1 MRPIIP
7 FLLGC
12 IVACPVNAGTLTS
25 LSFVGASSSQEVI
38 ANGVAASNQ
47 DGFVVYRHGLWTTAA
62 PRTAADV
69 EGAADAVVSA
79 QPVAAPMSSPP
90 APILIDDCG
99 ARPIPWRSGL
109 STRTILGRAAYWPIV
124 RDAECR
130 HGLPGGLLDAL
141 VLQESRYQPAAV
153 SRAGA
158 GGLAQLMPG
167 TAADLGVS
175 NRFDPVANVEAGA
188 RYLRSMLNRYNSV
201 PLALAAYNAGLGAV
215 DRARGIPV
223 NTETPG
229 YVSRVLGFWNQA
241 AGLPGGGGTDIAGG
255 EPLVQC
261 VQSRVSAN
269 HATMISVTGVL
280 NR

>member
-1 MRPIIP
+1 MRFPTP
-7 FLLGC
+7 LFLGC
-12 IVACPVNAGTLTS
+12 IIACPVSAGTVAS
-25 LSFVGASSSQEVI
+25 LSFIGAVSTQEVI

-47 DGFVVYRHGLWTTAA
+47 GGFVVYRHGQWTAA
-62 PRTAADV
+62 APKTAAVV
-69 EGAADAVVSA
+69 EVAADADVSV
-79 QPVAAPMSSPP
+79 QPMAAAMPLPP
-90 APILIDDCG
+90 APTLIDACG

-109 STRTILGRAAYWPIV
+109 SARAILGRAAYWPIV

-130 HGLPGGLLDAL
+130 HGLPVGLLDAL

-158 GGLAQLMPG
+158 GGLAQLMPA

-188 RYLRSMLNRYNSV
+188 RYLRSMLTRYNSV

-223 NTETPG
+223 NAETPG
-229 YVSRVLGFWNQA
+229 YVNRVLGFWNQA
-241 AGLPGGGGTDIAGG
+241 AGLPT
-255 EPLVQC
+255 ELVQT
-261 VQSRVSAN
+261 SRV
-269 HATMISVTGVL
+269 VTL
-280 NR
+280 SFSSSSPE

>member
-1 MRPIIP
+1 MR
-7 FLLGC
+7 FVNLLLLGC
-12 IVACPVNAGTLTS
+12 IVACRVSAGTVTS
-25 LSFVGASSSQEVI
+25 LSFVGTSSRQEVV
-38 ANGVAASNQ
+38 ANGVAASNH
-47 DGFVVYRHGLWTTAA
+47 DGFVVYRHGQWTTAA
-62 PRTAADV
+62 PKTAAGV
-69 EGAADAVVSA
+69 EGAGDAVVSS

-109 STRTILGRAAYWPIV
+109 SARTILGRAAYWPIV

-130 HGLPGGLLDAL
+130 HSLPGGLLDAL
-141 VLQESRYQPAAV
+141 VLQESRYQPAAI

-188 RYLRSMLNRYNSV
+188 RYLRLMLTRYNSV
-201 PLALAAYNAGLGAV
+201 PVALAAYNAGLGAV

-241 AGLPGGGGTDIAGG
+241 ARVPAAVVPT
-255 EPLVQC
+255 
-261 VQSRVSAN
+261 SRAVSLSFSA
-269 HATMISVTGVL
+269 SSPD
-280 NR
+280 